1 MKSRRLLIIGVVTGI
16 TFLGAL
22 GAFLYFWGNK
32 TNTPIST
39 TGIIEAT
46 EVNIGAKISGRIKE
60 IRFDE
65 GDRVKNGE
73 ILIVL
78 ESEEMEAQLHQ
89 AEANLQAAK
98 AERENIEAGISLA
111 KANISNVEAEIE
123 KTRVIV
129 DDAKRTLERYRDLL
143 EKGILSQSEYDSA
156 KTRYDTALAQLKST
170 TALYESA
177 RASYN
182 SALAQLRSAEARIRQ
197 ATATVALYEAHLKD
211 TIIKSPITGTVI
223 LRTFEPGE
231 IVAPGVIILTIDDLD
246 NLWARIDLEETLI
259 GRISLGARA
268 IVKANAV
275 SEKSF
280 KGKVIEIGEEAEF
293 ATQRDVTRGRQ
304 DIKTFRVKVSVPE
317 GRGVLKPGMTVT
329 VRFEE
334 GDKEGLP

>member
-1 MKSRRLLIIGVVTGI
+1 MGKRTLILGIIGI
-16 TFLGAL
+16 IALFGAL
-22 GAFLYFWGNK
+22 GVFLYLKGNK
-32 TNTPIST
+32 ANTPIST
-39 TGIIEAT
+39 AGVIEAT
-46 EVNIGAKISGRIKE
+46 EVNIGSKVSGRIKE

-65 GDRVKNGE
+65 GDRVEKGE

-78 ESEEMEAQLHQ
+78 ESEEIEAQLHQ

-98 AERENIEAGISLA
+98 AEQENIEAGISLA

-129 DDAKRTLERYRDLL
+129 DDAKRTVERYRDLL

-170 TALYESA
+170 AALHESA
-177 RASYN
+177 RAGYN
-182 SALAQLRSAEARIRQ
+182 SALAQLKSAEARIRQ
-197 ATATVALYEAHLKD
+197 ATAAVTLYESQLKD
-211 TIIKSPITGTVI
+211 TIIRSPITGTVI

-231 IVAPGVIILTIDDLD
+231 IVASGVIILTIDDLD
-246 NLWARIDLEETLI
+246 NLWARIDLEETKI
-259 GRISLGARA
+259 GRISLDARA
-268 IVKANAV
+268 IVKANAI
-275 SEKSF
+275 SERSF
-280 KGKVIEIGEEAEF
+280 TGRVIEIGEEAEF

-317 GRGVLKPGMTVT
+317 GKGVLKPGMTVT

-334 GDKEGLP
+334 K